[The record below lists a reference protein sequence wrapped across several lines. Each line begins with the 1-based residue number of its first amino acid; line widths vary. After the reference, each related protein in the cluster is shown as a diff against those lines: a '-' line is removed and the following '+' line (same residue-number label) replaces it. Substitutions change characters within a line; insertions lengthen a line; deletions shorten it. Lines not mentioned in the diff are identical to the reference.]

1 MQKIFLDYFP
11 AFVFLAVYLYSKDM
25 FLAVGVFIAASIVQ
39 IAYLLARKHKVEKMH
54 WIQLIAVVVLG
65 GLTIAFANQA
75 FIRWKP
81 TVVYWVFAAILV
93 ATQFIG
99 ERTAAERLLGKQ
111 IELPARIWR
120 RMNISFAMFCLAMGF
135 LNLYVAF
142 VYGSELDP
150 KVQEEHWVYF
160 KVFGTM
166 ILTFVFLLIVM
177 MAVSRHITEKPA
189 PDRGG
194 TTKTDGAG

>member
-1 MQKIFLDYFP
+1 MQKVFLDYFP
-11 AFVFLAVYLYSKDM
+11 AFIFLTVYLYTKDM
-25 FLAVGVFIAASIVQ
+25 FVAVGIFIVASIAQ
-39 IAYLLARKHKVEKMH
+39 IAYLLVRKQKIEKMH
-54 WIQLIAVVVLG
+54 WIQLIAVVVFG
-65 GLTIAFANQA
+65 GLTIVFADQV

-81 TVVYWVFAAILV
+81 TVVYWIFAAILF
-93 ATQFIG
+93 ATHFIG

-111 IELPARIWR
+111 IELPGHIWR
-120 RMNISFAMFCLAMGF
+120 RMNVSFTVFCLAMGV

-166 ILTFVFLLIVM
+166 VLTFVFLMIVM
-177 MAVSRHITEKPA
+177 LSVSKHVKEKPSSQ
-189 PDRGG
+189 
-194 TTKTDGAG
+194 TQ

>member
-1 MQKIFLDYFP
+1 MQKAFIDFFPAVIFLI
-11 AFVFLAVYLYSKDM
+11 AYLYTKDM
-25 FLAVGVFIAASIVQ
+25 FMAVGIFIVASIAQ
-39 IAYLLARKHKVEKMH
+39 ITFLLIRKQKVEKMH

-81 TVVYWVFAAILV
+81 TVVYWIFTAVLLG
-93 ATQFIG
+93 TQFFG
-99 ERTAAERLLGKQ
+99 DKTAAQRMLGKQ

-120 RMNISFAMFCLAMGF
+120 NMNFSFAVFCLAMGF

-142 VYGSELDP
+142 IYGSDLDP
-150 KVQEEHWVYF
+150 KIQEEHWVYF

-166 ILTFVFLLIVM
+166 ILTFIFLLIVM
-177 MAVSRHITEKPA
+177 MFASKHIKEKTE
-189 PDRGG
+189 
-194 TTKTDGAG
+194 T

>member
-1 MQKIFLDYFP
+1 MQKVFLDYFP
-11 AFVFLAVYLYSKDM
+11 AFVFLAVYLYTKDM
-25 FLAVGVFIAASIVQ
+25 FVAVGIFIVASIAQ
-39 IAYLLARKHKVEKMH
+39 IAFLLARKQKIEKMH
-54 WIQLIAVVVLG
+54 WIQLIAVVVFG
-65 GLTIAFANQA
+65 GLTIVFANQV

-81 TVVYWVFAAILV
+81 TVVYWIFAAILF
-93 ATQFIG
+93 ATHFIG

-111 IELPARIWR
+111 IELPDHIWR
-120 RMNISFAMFCLAMGF
+120 RMNVSFTVFCLAMGV

-166 ILTFVFLLIVM
+166 VLTFVFLMIVM
-177 MAVSRHITEKPA
+177 LSVSKHVKEKP
-189 PDRGG
+189 GSQ
-194 TTKTDGAG
+194 TQE